1 MVRALAT
8 EKKFEWKYNISGYK
22 ILYFFVM
29 NEGEKLSQM
38 PKDLVVL
45 FYKRM
50 NELLKELR

>member
-29 NEGEKLSQM
+29 SEGEKLTQM
-38 PKDLVVL
+38 PKDLVLL

-50 NELLKELR
+50 N